1 MQFLCHVHGSAV
13 SQPFSTQVF
22 RSKLYRRVA
31 YAPRSG
37 RGIPRSGKEVCQNLR
52 TVASLKSFNVG
63 NCSKVEL
70 LSEQK
75 RKEIRESKKQ
85 GFRAS
90 GIGEVGVDEVQPRS
104 VFEGDG

>member
-1 MQFLCHVHGSAV
+1 M
-13 SQPFSTQVF
+13 
-22 RSKLYRRVA
+22 
-31 YAPRSG
+31 
-37 RGIPRSGKEVCQNLR
+37 
-52 TVASLKSFNVG
+52 
-63 NCSKVEL
+63 EL